1 MPWSRW
7 AKRISQS
14 CGGTWSRSSEIQVD
28 LASEELGKAAL
39 DERVS
44 SHRRQDPLPM
54 KDVDVAF
61 RRMELFVLGPEGFV
75 PRFITPGQEIL
86 ITWQPTTEN
95 PD

>member
-1 MPWSRW
+1 
-7 AKRISQS
+7 
-14 CGGTWSRSSEIQVD
+14 
-28 LASEELGKAAL
+28 
-39 DERVS
+39 
-44 SHRRQDPLPM
+44 M